1 MTDSIKCLTE
11 VSHKT
16 SNAQKVFHPNL
27 RIPTGNRPSH
37 SCNFSV
43 TDKKVYVLTKSRGS
57 RGLYMYTAGVLLSR
71 QHTYNHVDYLL
82 RNYNM

>member
-11 VSHKT
+11 VNHKA

-27 RIPTGNRPSH
+27 RTPTGNRPSH

-43 TDKKVYVLTKSRGS
+43 PDKKLKRS
-57 RGLYMYTAGVLLSR
+57 RGLYMYTAGVLLSL
-71 QHTYNHVDYLL
+71 QHAYNHVDYLL
-82 RNYNM
+82 RNYNV